1 MIRYAAIVFDF
12 DSTLSAIEGVEWI
25 AARVGPDVA
34 AAIAEEVNAA
44 MAGKI
49 PLEAIYAARMTKVRP
64 SAQDLAELGE
74 AYRQNVAPGA
84 HDVVDRLR
92 EAGVVMHVVS
102 GGFREAI
109 LPLARELGFVD
120 AEVHAVSIHTDAD
133 GSYTGFDTHSPLVT
147 QLGKLDVVASL
158 GLPSPALMVGDGA
171 TDAAARPSVDAFA
184 AFTGFVHRDAVV
196 GVADHVVAS
205 FDDIASLVLG

>member
-1 MIRYAAIVFDF
+1 MIRYRSVVLDF
-12 DSTLSAIEGVEWI
+12 DSTVSAIEGVEWI
-25 AARVGPDVA
+25 AARVGPEEA
-34 AAIAEEVNAA
+34 AAIADEVNAA

-49 PLEAIYAARMTKVRP
+49 PLEAIYAARMTRIRP

-74 AYRQNVAPGA
+74 AYRENAAPGA
-84 HDVVDRLR
+84 HEVIQRLR
-92 EAGVVMHVVS
+92 DAGVVMHIVS
-102 GGFREAI
+102 GGFREAV
-109 LPLARELGFVD
+109 LPLALELGFAD
-120 AEVHAVSIHTDAD
+120 SEVHAVSIQTDAD
-133 GSYTGFDTHSPLVT
+133 GTYLGFDTHSPLVT

-184 AFTGFVHRDAVV
+184 AFTGFVLREAVV

-205 FDDIASLVLG
+205 FDELESLVIG

>member
-1 MIRYAAIVFDF
+1 MIRYHAVVFDF

-25 AARVGPDVA
+25 AARVGPAEA

-49 PLEAIYAARMTKVRP
+49 PLEAIYAARMTRIRP
-64 SAQDLAELGE
+64 SAQDLAELGD
-74 AYRQNVAPGA
+74 AYRDNVAPGA
-84 HDVVDRLR
+84 HEVIQRLR
-92 EAGVVMHVVS
+92 DAGVVMHVVS
-102 GGFREAI
+102 GGFREGL
-109 LPLARELGFVD
+109 LPLALDLGF
-120 AEVHAVSIHTDAD
+120 AKSEVHAVSIHSNPD
-133 GSYTGFDTHSPLVT
+133 GSYKGFDTHSPLVT

-184 AFTGFVHRDAVV
+184 AYTGFVQRDAVV
-196 GVADHVVAS
+196 RVADHVVTS
-205 FDDIASLVLG
+205 FEEIESLVIG